1 MGEKD
6 GEGGLE
12 WKDGEGGLEWKDRT
26 GGWEWKA
33 GEGEMDWSNGVGGR
47 KGGKEVREG
56 GVMVICR
63 ERLR

>member
-1 MGEKD
+1 MGGKD
-6 GEGGLE
+6 GEGG
-12 WKDGEGGLEWKDRT
+12 WGWKDRT
-26 GGWEWKA
+26 GGWEWKD